1 METSHLLITSA
12 VQVKHAVVLQIN
24 IVFNWDYCAIY
35 SLFHCLG
42 QRPLLPWEAAAAALW
57 GGGPVT
63 PSWAAA
69 AREKE
74 KDGSTGAEDAK
85 HLLITSRKEKS
96 SAYYFCCPSQ
106 TRYRITEKY
115 RFQLGL
121 TEYLG
126 R

>member
-1 METSHLLITSA
+1 M
-12 VQVKHAVVLQIN
+12 
-24 IVFNWDYCAIY
+24 
-35 SLFHCLG
+35 
-42 QRPLLPWEAAAAALW
+42 PWEAAAAALW
-57 GGGPVT
+57 GGGPVIPSWAAAAALWGGGPVIPSWAAAAALWGGGPVI

-74 KDGSTGAEDAK
+74 KDGSTVAEDAK
-85 HLLITSRKEKS
+85 HLLITSRTDKS
-96 SAYYFCCPSQ
+96 SAHYFCCSSQ
-106 TRYRITEKY
+106 TPYRITEKY